1 MKNKYYIVVA
11 KLKNV
16 EPAVVYCEW
25 YEIKE
30 EAEIALEEIKEKYP
44 VCSSSS
50 FIYSADKLNAEKE
63 I

>member
-11 KLKNV
+11 KLKDI
-16 EPAVVYCEW
+16 EPAVVYYEW

-30 EAEIALEEIKEKYP
+30 EAELALEEIKEKYP
-44 VCSSSS
+44 VYSS
-50 FIYSADKLNAEKE
+50 FIYSADKLNSEKE